1 MSKFSDVIKT
11 SKNKIVDFIKGIIVG
26 IAIVIPGLSGSIFAV
41 VVGLY
46 DKMINAVSTIKTNFK
61 KNIIYL
67 LPIAV
72 GGLLGILLS
81 TKAIVKIYT
90 NYPQQSYFFF
100 IGLVIGSIPLV
111 LRKMSK
117 VRFKPSYLLIT
128 FFSIGFIV
136 LMGYLGGGENTSEVS
151 GVNTHISGVFDFL
164 TVFAAGFASCASMT
178 IPGVSGSVSLM
189 VLGEYPRVYG
199 AVAECTDMIRYLA
212 AGDMSAALEAS
223 KSIWT
228 VLVFGIA
235 GVLGFVLVAKLI
247 AKLLQKFE
255 AQVYYGVLGM
265 VLGAVIIL
273 FKQGVMIDE
282 KFMAIFT
289 DGLSSSVL
297 LMLSIDAILIV
308 IGVICT
314 MFLDDD
320 SALAQKMKKKNKAD
334 SEVKTIDE

>member
-1 MSKFSDVIKT
+1 MSKFLNIVKA
-11 SKNKIVDFIKGIIVG
+11 SKDKIVDFIKGIIVG

-61 KNIIYL
+61 KNILYL
-67 LPIAV
+67 LPIAI
-72 GGLLGILLS
+72 GGIFGILLS
-81 TKAIVKIYT
+81 TKAIVNIYT

-128 FFSIGFIV
+128 IFSIGFII
-136 LMGYLGGGENTSEVS
+136 LMGYLGGGEEAGNAV
-151 GVNTHISGVFDFL
+151 GVETHITGIFDFFK
-164 TVFAAGFASCASMT
+164 VFAAGFASCASMT

-199 AVAECTDMIRYLA
+199 AVAECTDMLKFLMS
-212 AGDMSAALEAS
+212 GDMSAAIDAS
-223 KSIWT
+223 NSIWT

-235 GVLGFVLVAKLI
+235 GVTGFVLVAKLI

-265 VLGAVIIL
+265 VLGAVVIL
-273 FKQGVMIDE
+273 FKQGVMIDD
-282 KFMAIFT
+282 KFMAIFS
-289 DGLSSSVL
+289 DGISSPVL
-297 LMLSIDAILIV
+297 LMLAIDALLIV

-320 SALAQKMKKKNKAD
+320 SALAQKMKKKNKDD
-334 SEVKTIDE
+334 SEVKSIEE